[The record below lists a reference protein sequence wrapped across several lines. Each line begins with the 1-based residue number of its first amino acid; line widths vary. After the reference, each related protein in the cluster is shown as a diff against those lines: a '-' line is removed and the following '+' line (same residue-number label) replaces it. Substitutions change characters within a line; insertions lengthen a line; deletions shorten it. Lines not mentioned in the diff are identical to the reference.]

1 MQTVVKKWFRDKNY
15 GFLDNGQGPDIMV
28 RKADLLN
35 CQFLKVGVN
44 VEFECHVDKRGLIAR
59 NVKLQKSAGAGGSSN
74 SGGGGRPQNNRPQN
88 NKPQGQ
94 QRPKGPQD
102 KDNHGNSAN
111 HDGYGYSKP
120 KPFGVMT

>member
-1 MQTVVKKWFRDKNY
+1 
-15 GFLDNGQGPDIMV
+15 MV

-59 NVKLQKSAGAGGSSN
+59 NVKLMKSGHN
-74 SGGGGRPQNNRPQN
+74 NNGGGRNNQRN
-88 NKPQGQ
+88 NQKDHN
-94 QRPKGPQD
+94 RN

-120 KPFGVMT
+120 QPFGVMT